1 MAATRIVLPDSH
13 CAVRFVYP
21 DSLTGRP
28 RLRVGIVHNFGNGYF
43 TCYHAGGEG
52 FKSYRFDRASNLESF
67 LISDVTI
74 TVEKFENV
82 TPNRRR

>member
-1 MAATRIVLPDSH
+1 MMIRIMLPDSH

-21 DSLTGRP
+21 DSLTGLP

-43 TCYHAGGEG
+43 TCYHAGEG
-52 FKSYRFDRASNLESF
+52 YKSYRFDRVRGALESF
-67 LISDVTI
+67 LISNVTM